1 MKDKKEYIIV
11 ASIVV
16 IVVSLIGLW
25 VCGVLSTDVIFPL
38 IIIIGVIFYFA
49 MKKVNDKHDIY
60 GGKFH
65 EHFKNP
71 KDKE

>member
-11 ASIVV
+11 ATIVV
-16 IVVSLIGLW
+16 IVIALLVLW

-38 IIIIGVIFYFA
+38 IIIVGVIFYLV
-49 MKKVNDKHDIY
+49 MKKVNYKHDIY

-65 EHFKNP
+65 EHFKGP
-71 KDKE
+71 DDMG